1 MLTGT
6 LKNIFKESDEIEDYV
21 MTIENTF
28 PDAILQRSYLSSTLK
43 TSDQTKEQKILELYF
58 SNKTK
63 PNKISRLL
71 NVSRQRVYQTIESVK
86 KFCIKGKENKNSN
99 IRKQE
104 KFSQEMK
111 DNIKEY

>member
-6 LKNIFKESDEIEDYV
+6 LKNIFKESNEIEDYM

-43 TSDQTKEQKILELYF
+43 TSDQTKEHKIKELNF

-71 NVSRQRVYQTIESVK
+71 KVSRQRVYQTIESVK
-86 KFCIKGKENKNSN
+86 KFCIKGKENKSSNS
-99 IRKQE
+99 RKQE